1 MNDLAR
7 RFKALS
13 EELRLQIL
21 ALLIRH
27 EELCVCEVERF
38 LGVSQSAASRHF
50 RYLASA
56 GLVESRREGQ
66 WVYYRVAPPS
76 DEGHAI
82 LLKALHDLLDTIDI
96 PSIGPELSAMR
107 EDRCGDGIG
116 CAPGA
121 IPYEQQTGSEEEVL
135 DSFRDVRDEI
145 RRRLEIVFRS

>member
-1 MNDLAR
+1 MKDLAR

-21 ALLIRH
+21 AMLFRH

-66 WVYYRVAPPS
+66 WVYYRVAAPV
-76 DEGHAI
+76 DEAHAA
-82 LLKALHDLLDTIDI
+82 LLEALRDLLHRVEV
-96 PSIGPELSAMR
+96 PSIGHELTAMR
-107 EDRCGDGIG
+107 EDRC
-116 CAPGA
+116 
-121 IPYEQQTGSEEEVL
+121 
-135 DSFRDVRDEI
+135 
-145 RRRLEIVFRS
+145 

>member
-66 WVYYRVAPPS
+66 WVYYRVAPPE
-76 DEGHAI
+76 DEDHAK
-82 LLKALHDLLDTIDI
+82 LLKALRDLLGTIDI
-96 PSIGPELSAMR
+96 PSIGPELTAMR
-107 EDRCGDGIG
+107 VERCGVGIG
-116 CAPGA
+116 SAPEA
-121 IPYEQQTGSEEEVL
+121 SPEDERHTEIEVA
-135 DSFRDVRDEI
+135 R
-145 RRRLEIVFRS
+145 

>member
-21 ALLIRH
+21 ALLVRH

-66 WVYYRVAPPS
+66 WVYYRIAAPA
-76 DEGHAI
+76 DAGHAT
-82 LLKALHDLLDTIDI
+82 LVGALHDLLESVEI
-96 PSIGPELSAMR
+96 PSIGPELAAMR
-107 EDRCGDGIG
+107 EERCGDAD
-116 CAPGA
+116 CAPAEAGPEGA
-121 IPYEQQTGSEEEVL
+121 ARHVAVEVT
-135 DSFRDVRDEI
+135 R
-145 RRRLEIVFRS
+145 

>member
-21 ALLIRH
+21 ALLVRH

-56 GLVESRREGQ
+56 GLVESRRDGQ

-76 DEGHAI
+76 DESHGI
-82 LLKALHDLLDTIDI
+82 LLDALRSMLDTMVI
-96 PSIGPELSAMR
+96 PSIGPELAAMR
-107 EDRCGDGIG
+107 EDRCSDGPG
-116 CAPGA
+116 CSPETTSGA
-121 IPYEQQTGSEEEVL
+121 KEREAEMEVAG
-135 DSFRDVRDEI
+135 
-145 RRRLEIVFRS
+145 

>member
-1 MNDLAR
+1 MNELAR

-21 ALLIRH
+21 ALLLRH

-56 GLVESRREGQ
+56 GLVESRRDGQ

-76 DEGHAI
+76 DESHGI
-82 LLKALHDLLDTIDI
+82 LLNALHDLLDTMVI
-96 PSIGPELSAMR
+96 PSIGPELAAMR
-107 EDRCGDGIG
+107 EDRCSDGPG
-116 CAPGA
+116 CSPETTLGA
-121 IPYEQQTGSEEEVL
+121 KERDAEMEVA
-135 DSFRDVRDEI
+135 E
-145 RRRLEIVFRS
+145 